1 VKRLSAFAIFTI
13 FVFVTASLSF
23 SQTEAAKRVMLVRVK
38 NNKTISSAV
47 ILSKV
52 KTKTGTLFSQDV
64 LNDDLRR
71 LYALGFF
78 TDISID
84 VSDYEDGLA
93 VTFIVEEKPV
103 IEKIEIQGNDSL
115 KDVYIKREM
124 KSKEGEMFD
133 PGRLPRDVAVIRGL
147 YEKKGFH
154 LADIDYST
162 QVDKDKNAAVVNII
176 INEEVPVKIKHIFLE
191 GNEHYPD
198 KKILGFITTR
208 PDTLFSSGY
217 FKKDVFEEDL
227 EKIKTF
233 YQRDGYLDVALDSEV
248 EYYNENKNMDIT
260 VIIEEGKKYLVGDI
274 AIEGNKI
281 FAQDEIRD
289 ALELGRNDSFGQEWM
304 RLDAIHIQEMYYKK
318 GYIMCRV
325 FPEAA
330 YNEETGRIDI
340 RYSIDEDRLI
350 YIDKIDIDG
359 NTKTK
364 DVVIRRELR
373 VYPGEPFNGE
383 KIKRSKERLYNLGYF
398 ETISFDTKETDDP
411 AKRNLVVNVKE
422 TKTGEFSFGGGY
434 SSIDRLIGF
443 ASVSQRNFDITNFPT
458 FTGGGQNLTLRGELG
473 FVRSNYFVSW
483 SDPWIFGF
491 PYSFGF
497 DFYRTTH
504 KRERD
509 VGYGWEEERW
519 GGAVNA
525 GKEFTDWLRAGLIYR
540 LDRVKI
546 SDMPQDIAF
555 DVRREEGSNYLSS
568 LGGYLTFDTRDN
580 VFNPT
585 EGLYARGGVED
596 AGGIFFGDFD
606 FLKYTGNVKQ
616 YFSFVN
622 KNLVLELQ
630 ARAGM
635 VHEYGDSDHVPIYER
650 FYAGGAGTIRG
661 YSERGVGPRDL
672 VTGDAIGGESLL
684 IGNAELSFPIY
695 KNLIKGAVFYDIG
708 NVWEDSGDLGQGGYK
723 HGTGVGIRV
732 KTPIGPVKVD
742 WGYPLEEI
750 SQEEQ
755 KGRFYFS
762 VSHGF

>member
-1 VKRLSAFAIFTI
+1 MKRLSAAIICTI
-13 FVFVTASLSF
+13 FIFASSLSF
-23 SQTEAAKRVMLVRVK
+23 SQGETFKEVMLIRVK
-38 NNKTISSAV
+38 DNKAIASAV
-47 ILSKV
+47 ILSKI
-52 KTKTGTLFSQDV
+52 KTKVGAVFSQDV

-93 VTFIVEEKPV
+93 VTFIVEEKPL
-103 IEKIEIQGNDSL
+103 IEKIDIQGNESL
-115 KDVYIKREM
+115 KEINIKREM

-133 PGRLPRDVAVIRGL
+133 PGRLPQDVAVIRGL

-162 QVDKDKNAAVVNII
+162 QVDKDKNTAVVTII
-176 INEEVPVKIKHIFLE
+176 ISEEVLVKIKRIFLE

-198 KKILGFITTR
+198 KKIFGLITTR
-208 PDTLFSSGY
+208 PDTLFTSGY
-217 FKKDVFEEDL
+217 FKKDLFEEDL
-227 EKIKTF
+227 EKLTAF
-233 YQRDGYLDVALDSEV
+233 YQREGYLDVKLDSEV

-260 VIIEEGKKYLVGDI
+260 IMIEEGKKYLVGDI
-274 AIEGNKI
+274 FIAGNKI
-281 FAQDEIRD
+281 FTQDEIRD
-289 ALELGRNDSFGQEWM
+289 IFKLTRNDPFSQEWM
-304 RLDAIHIQEMYYKK
+304 RLDAIHIQEIYYKK

-325 FPEAA
+325 FPEAVH
-330 YNEETGRIDI
+330 NEETGRIDI
-340 RYSIDEDRLI
+340 KYSINEDKLI
-350 YIDKIDIDG
+350 YIDRIEIAG

-383 KIKRSKERLYNLGYF
+383 DIKRSKDRLYNLGYF
-398 ETISFDTKETDDP
+398 EAISFDTEKTDDP
-411 AKRNLVVNVKE
+411 ARRDLAVNVKE

-434 SSIDRLIGF
+434 SSIDKLIGF

-458 FTGGGQNLTLRGELG
+458 FTGGGQNLTIRSELG

-519 GGAVNA
+519 GGNLSV
-525 GKEFTDWLRAGLIYR
+525 GKEFTDWLRASVVYR

-555 DVRREEGSNYLSS
+555 DVQREEGSNYLSS
-568 LGGYLTFDTRDN
+568 MGGYLTFDTRDN

-585 EGLYARGGVED
+585 EGFFARGGVED

-606 FLKYTGNVKQ
+606 FLKYTGRVSR
-616 YFSFVN
+616 YFGFID
-622 KNLVLELQ
+622 KNLVLELK

-650 FYAGGAGTIRG
+650 FYAGGAGSIRG
-661 YSERGVGPRDL
+661 YSERGVGPRDAI
-672 VTGDAIGGESLL
+672 TGDAIGGESLL
-684 IGNAELSFPIY
+684 IGNAELTFPIY

-708 NVWEDSGDLGQGGYK
+708 NVWEAADDLGQSGYK
-723 HGTGVGIRV
+723 HGAGVGVRV
-732 KTPIGPVKVD
+732 KTPIGPVRVD